1 MKSEWNLI
9 FHGLSGEGNNMQ
21 KKFKWRYFTAHKI
34 EVVNIFSKKLIGQTA
49 QKKFAVMNKNS
60 KNCGQTDEQSSNQ
73 SRLEL
78 FQLFQVIF
86 PTESE

>member
-1 MKSEWNLI
+1 
-9 FHGLSGEGNNMQ
+9 
-21 KKFKWRYFTAHKI
+21 
-34 EVVNIFSKKLIGQTA
+34 
-49 QKKFAVMNKNS
+49 MNKNS